1 MINLS
6 DYKNKYLILYLYAIF
21 LFITGFAFNTPD
33 EIVNGLNI
41 ICVSS
46 ASLVTDYMKLANI
59 GAALVNSSIVTLF
72 SIMIMNIRK
81 INLRGIHIAAVF
93 VVSGFSLFG
102 KNLLNSMPLMFGVIA
117 FTRLYKIKIE
127 DNIANALFVT
137 SLAPMVTNVYLLVG
151 GVFGVVCAFFAGFLV
166 GFIFTPLLKPFKEF
180 HKGFNLY
187 NGGFTAGI
195 IAMFYSGFLKT
206 INIELPQRHIVLSG
220 YNDKFLPLLL
230 LLSMLFIIL
239 GLCEKNALINYF
251 KLLKRIGPM
260 LQNYE
265 AEFGSGAC
273 LINAGTLGIISTLYV
288 ILVGGELNGPIIGG
302 ILTIMGFAFI
312 GKDIRNALPIFLG
325 IYVASL
331 INVYNPH
338 DTALLLASLFGTTL
352 CPISNYYGSF
362 AGFLAGFLHMALINN
377 VGGLHAGLNLYNNGF
392 SGGFIAAFM
401 VPLLDTFYKRPKY
414 LQVKKEE

>member
-1 MINLS
+1 MIKLS
-6 DYKNKYLILYLYAIF
+6 DYRNKYLLLYLYAIF

-33 EIVNGLNI
+33 EIVYGLKVI
-41 ICVSS
+41 SVSS

-59 GAALVNSSIVTLF
+59 GAALVNNSIITLF
-72 SIMIMNIRK
+72 SIMILNIK
-81 INLRGIHIAAVF
+81 KVDLKGIHIAGIF

-102 KNLLNSMPLMFGVIA
+102 KNVLNSLPLMLGVIA
-117 FTRLYKIKIE
+117 YTKQYNIKFE

-151 GVFGVVCAFFAGFLV
+151 GSLGVISAFAVGFLV
-166 GFIFTPLLKPFKEF
+166 GFIFTPLLKPFKAF

-206 INIELPQRHIVLSG
+206 ININLPQKSIVLNG
-220 YNDKFLPLLL
+220 YNDKFLPLLM
-230 LLSMLFIIL
+230 SMFIIFIVL
-239 GLCEKNALINYF
+239 GLCEKDALKNYF
-251 KLLKRIGPM
+251 KLLKRTGLL

-265 AEFGSGAC
+265 AEFGNGAC
-273 LINAGTLGIISTLYV
+273 LINAGTLGIVSTLYV
-288 ILVGGELNGPIIGG
+288 LLVGGELNGPIIGG
-302 ILTIMGFAFI
+302 ILTIIGFSFI

-325 IYVASL
+325 IYAASL
-331 INVYNPH
+331 INMYNPH

-352 CPISNYYGSF
+352 CPISNYYGSL

-377 VGGLHAGLNLYNNGF
+377 VGGLHSGLNLYNNGF

-414 LQVKKEE
+414 LQGEKEI